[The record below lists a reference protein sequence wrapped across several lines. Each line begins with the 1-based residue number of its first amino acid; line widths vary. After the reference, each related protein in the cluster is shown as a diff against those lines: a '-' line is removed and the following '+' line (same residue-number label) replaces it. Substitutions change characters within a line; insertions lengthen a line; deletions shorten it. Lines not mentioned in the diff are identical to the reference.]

1 MSQKE
6 KGLSRNYLLCRVRAL
21 REQRNIHNGVF
32 CEKRF
37 GDNVD
42 RIRNSSDHELYCL
55 NAFQVRKVN
64 ALRASGS

>member
-6 KGLSRNYLLCRVRAL
+6 KGPSRNYLLYRVRAL
-21 REQRNIHNGVF
+21 REQRNIHNAVF

-42 RIRNSSDHELYCL
+42 RFRNSSAHELYCL

-64 ALRASGS
+64 RVSGS